1 MRSLLFFSAAF
12 GLYYGFVNPAV
23 MNRIIAVAPLSE
35 SPAESMEVIEELVKQ
50 TAMLLVK
57 NKPGAKVYITTI
69 DESTG
74 KCIGHH
80 QRMVFIVKEILE
92 ESNLKV
98 TDELSANATVVV
110 TLCKENSNG
119 NSRQQLKVDVFTIE
133 QGKTTNIA
141 FIPGVSTRIN
151 KPKEWHDYAPV
162 YPRPRDPQRF
172 KEELLRRLIAE
183 SKGAPKVLP
192 SFYL

>member
-1 MRSLLFFSAAF
+1 MRSLLLFSAAF
-12 GLYYGFVNPAV
+12 GLYYGFLNPAV
-23 MNRIIAVAPLSE
+23 MNRIMAVAPLIE
-35 SPAESMEVIEELVKQ
+35 SPAESMEVIEDLVKQ

-74 KCIGHH
+74 YRIDKHL
-80 QRMVFIVKEILE
+80 RMVFIVKEILK

-98 TDELSANATVVV
+98 TNELSANATVVV

-119 NSRQQLKVDVFTIE
+119 NSRQQFKVDVFTIE

-141 FIPGVSTRIN
+141 FIPGVSTRIKQTRGEYTN
-151 KPKEWHDYAPV
+151 KQTK
-162 YPRPRDPQRF
+162 RM
-172 KEELLRRLIAE
+172 
-183 SKGAPKVLP
+183 G
-192 SFYL
+192 